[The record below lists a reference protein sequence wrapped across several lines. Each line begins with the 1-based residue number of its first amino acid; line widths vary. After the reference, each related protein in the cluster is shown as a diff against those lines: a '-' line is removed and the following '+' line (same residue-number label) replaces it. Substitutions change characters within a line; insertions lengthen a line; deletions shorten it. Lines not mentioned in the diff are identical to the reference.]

1 MSTIG
6 SASSALAVVRQRCMP
21 MKLIDCVWQPA
32 MKLLDFPDVADAQA
46 PEPFAFVS
54 LLAENERFLTW
65 QSVFGEDAR
74 KRAISSES
82 QRIPV

>member
-1 MSTIG
+1 
-6 SASSALAVVRQRCMP
+6 
-21 MKLIDCVWQPA
+21 
-32 MKLLDFPDVADAQA
+32 MKLLDLPDVADAQA

-74 KRAISSES
+74 KRAFSSES